1 MKKANSSVNKIS
13 SLLVV
18 LFILFVGSGVAQQWT
33 ETQKEIW
40 GNVEKYWALDDSKN
54 LDGFLNYFDDS
65 YKGWSYDTEKP
76 MNKTEV
82 TKAIKEDYE
91 KGKDNTFKSTLT
103 PLEIWVKGDIAFVHY
118 NFLRNIT
125 LKDGKTENKSGRW
138 TDILM
143 KKGDK
148 WVLVGDHGGNIEK
161 K

>member
-1 MKKANSSVNKIS
+1 MQKFIKGSSA
-13 SLLVV
+13 V
-18 LFILFVGSGVAQQWT
+18 LFMFVLFVGSGVAQQWS

-40 GNVEKYWALDDSKN
+40 GNVEKYNALDDNKD
-54 LDGFLNYFDDS
+54 LDGFLKYFDDS

-91 KGKDNTFKSTLT
+91 KGKDKTFKTTLT
-103 PLEIWVKGDIAFVHY
+103 PLEIWVNGDIAFVHY
-118 NFLRNIT
+118 NFSRNIT
-125 LKDGKTENKSGRW
+125 SKDGKIEKKSGRW
-138 TDILM
+138 TDILT

-148 WVLVGDHGGNIEK
+148 WVLVGDHGGNIAK